1 MKEFSRVYLVGSGP
15 SDASLLTLRA
25 KELIESADVII
36 YDALV
41 DSSIHRMFPTKA
53 KLYNVGKRAGAHA
66 MRQEEINA
74 LIVSVALSQGGKIV
88 RLKGG
93 DPFVFGRGGEE
104 MQALRNSGISYEI
117 VPGVTAGIAAPAYWG
132 VPVTH
137 RGLSRSV
144 TLVAAFTK
152 DGGLPNLDW
161 QAYAHLDGTLVFY
174 MSMRVVPQIAE
185 ALMRAGKGGDVQAA
199 IISEGTRPTQ
209 CLVKQELKTF
219 AVGREDYEIYSPG
232 IFVVGE
238 VLEFADQYQW
248 YQKPTLTGKK
258 VLVTRSEG
266 QTSELTALLERE
278 GAEVRVLPTF
288 QIQQELHPTFELNRY
303 KDVFSV
309 LALTSP
315 NAVHSFMNC
324 LATQGLDAR
333 ALSIFKTIAVVG
345 PATAK
350 ALASYGVRPDITAQ
364 VHTAEGLSKEIALL
378 KPQRVLLPTSNLGGA
393 ILLDALQ
400 SQGIEVDCV
409 CVYRNE
415 PIDYKT
421 EDLEQVLE
429 SVDWLTFCSS
439 SAANNFYSLLKSHG
453 LESRVESKIGAIG
466 PSTAATL
473 TSLGWSVTAEPSK
486 PDMEEFV
493 AAIVSASIS
502 M

>member
-1 MKEFSRVYLVGSGP
+1 
-15 SDASLLTLRA
+15 
-25 KELIESADVII
+25 
-36 YDALV
+36 
-41 DSSIHRMFPTKA
+41 
-53 KLYNVGKRAGAHA
+53 
-66 MRQEEINA
+66 
-74 LIVSVALSQGGKIV
+74 
-88 RLKGG
+88 
-93 DPFVFGRGGEE
+93 
-104 MQALRNSGISYEI
+104 
-117 VPGVTAGIAAPAYWG
+117 
-132 VPVTH
+132 
-137 RGLSRSV
+137 
-144 TLVAAFTK
+144 
-152 DGGLPNLDW
+152 
-161 QAYAHLDGTLVFY
+161 
-174 MSMRVVPQIAE
+174 
-185 ALMRAGKGGDVQAA
+185 
-199 IISEGTRPTQ
+199 
-209 CLVKQELKTF
+209 
-219 AVGREDYEIYSPG
+219 
-232 IFVVGE
+232 
-238 VLEFADQYQW
+238 
-248 YQKPTLTGKK
+248 
-258 VLVTRSEG
+258 
-266 QTSELTALLERE
+266 
-278 GAEVRVLPTF
+278 
-288 QIQQELHPTFELNRY
+288 
-303 KDVFSV
+303 
-309 LALTSP
+309 
-315 NAVHSFMNC
+315 MNC
-324 LATQGLDAR
+324 LTTQGLDAR

-453 LESRVESKIGAIG
+453 LESRVEAKIGAIG

-473 TSLGWSVTAEPSK
+473 TSVGWSVTAEPSK